1 MFASESR
8 KIDVDSDPGSDIVDV
23 DYDLVP
29 SAIHVEHAHVQY
41 CIYQDQS
48 LSYFSPCRPHPGH
61 DEPCPDPISSS
72 LVQ

>member
-8 KIDVDSDPGSDIVDV
+8 KIDVDFDSGSGIVDV

-29 SAIHVEHAHVQY
+29 NEIRVEHAHVQY
-41 CIYQDQS
+41 RIYQDQS
-48 LSYFSPCRPHPGH
+48 MSYFSPSHPHPVH
-61 DEPCPDPISSS
+61 DEPCPDPTSSS

>member
-8 KIDVDSDPGSDIVDV
+8 KIDVDFDPDSDIVDV

-29 SAIHVEHAHVQY
+29 NEIHVEHAHVQY
-41 CIYQDQS
+41 RIYQDQS
-48 LSYFSPCRPHPGH
+48 LSYFSPSRPHPGH
-61 DEPCPDPISSS
+61 GELCPDPTSSS